1 MTRPPAPAPDITGGV
16 LGDREVALVDLLDRV
31 LSAGVVLAGDVTIS
45 LAGVDLIRI
54 SLRALVTSI
63 APVGESS
70 PTDPPP
76 VAWRELDRPVLE
88 ARAATSREAD
98 DR

>member
-1 MTRPPAPAPDITGGV
+1 MSPQTTPDITGG
-16 LGDREVALVDLLDRV
+16 LFGDREVALVDLLDRL
-31 LSAGVVLAGDVTIS
+31 LSSGVVLAGDVTIS

-63 APVGESS
+63 APAGSAA
-70 PTDPPP
+70 DPPP
-76 VAWRELDRPVLE
+76 VVWTDPPALE
-88 ARAATSREAD
+88 AGGD

>member
-1 MTRPPAPAPDITGGV
+1 VSREPARAPAADVTGG
-16 LGDREVALVDLLDRV
+16 LFGDREVALVDLLDRV

-63 APVGESS
+63 APAGESPPVLS
-70 PTDPPP
+70 ADVVDPP
-76 VAWRELDRPVLE
+76 VFE
-88 ARAATSREAD
+88 ARAVPSREAD

>member
-1 MTRPPAPAPDITGGV
+1 MSASPDITGGL

-31 LSAGVVLAGDVTIS
+31 LSSGVVLAGDVTIS

-63 APVGESS
+63 APADTSI
-70 PTDPPP
+70 DPPP
-76 VAWRELDRPVLE
+76 VEWTNPPALE
-88 ARAATSREAD
+88 ARTARD
-98 DR
+98 GVR

>member
-1 MTRPPAPAPDITGGV
+1 MTRETAPDVAGGV

-63 APVGESS
+63 APAGEPA

-76 VAWRELDRPVLE
+76 VAWTDRDPTAID
-88 ARAATSREAD
+88 ARAVRSPEGDGR
-98 DR
+98 

>member
-1 MTRPPAPAPDITGGV
+1 MTREAAPAPDLTGGV

-76 VAWRELDRPVLE
+76 VAWTDLDPP
-88 ARAATSREAD
+88 AIGSKTGSREAD
-98 DR
+98 GR

>member
-1 MTRPPAPAPDITGGV
+1 MSREPATQEITGGV
-16 LGDREVALVDLLDRV
+16 FGDREVALVDLLDRV
-31 LSAGVVLAGDVTIS
+31 LAAGVVLAGDVTIS

-63 APVGESS
+63 APAEESS
-70 PTDPPP
+70 RTDPPP
-76 VAWRELDRPVLE
+76 VVWTDPPALE
-88 ARAATSREAD
+88 AHPVPSREAD

>member
-1 MTRPPAPAPDITGGV
+1 MSRDPAPSPDITGG
-16 LGDREVALVDLLDRV
+16 LFGDREVALVDLLDRV

-63 APVGESS
+63 APAGESS

-76 VAWRELDRPVLE
+76 IARTDQPVLE
-88 ARAATSREAD
+88 ARAVTTRED
-98 DR
+98 GR